1 MSDNMINKLTATQ
14 SFALAQS
21 FIESGTRWLE
31 KTVRAESQAASTVI
45 NGKAVDPWL
54 LTATVALLA
63 IGLTMVSSASID
75 YAAHQIHDPF
85 YFAKRHLVYIT
96 MGLVIMTIAVSI
108 PSRLWQQNAQAL
120 LLVGIALMLLVLV
133 PGIGRRVNGSQR
145 WIAVA
150 GFTFQV
156 SEFMKVAL
164 LFYLSDYFVR
174 YEKELMGSFKSFVKP
189 LMVLGLIV
197 FLLLLEPDFGTAVV
211 MTMASLGVIFVA
223 GIPLLRFL
231 LLMTGALLVGV
242 LAVWFEPYRLKRLT
256 TFTDPWAAD
265 VKFDSGYQLTQ
276 SLIAFGRGEWFGVG
290 LGNSIQKLFYLPEAH
305 TDFVFSIWAE
315 EFGLLGVVLVM
326 ALFAVLL
333 YRMIAISM
341 VAYQQRNKFIA
352 YVALGFSI
360 VIGGQALINM
370 GVASGLLP
378 TKGLTLPFLSYGGSS
393 LMMSCWMIGVLLR
406 AYWELQS
413 LGSRKQGAQV

>member
-1 MSDNMINKLTATQ
+1 
-14 SFALAQS
+14 
-21 FIESGTRWLE
+21 
-31 KTVRAESQAASTVI
+31 
-45 NGKAVDPWL
+45 
-54 LTATVALLA
+54 
-63 IGLTMVSSASID
+63 
-75 YAAHQIHDPF
+75 
-85 YFAKRHLVYIT
+85 
-96 MGLVIMTIAVSI
+96 
-108 PSRLWQQNAQAL
+108 
-120 LLVGIALMLLVLV
+120 MLLVLV

-156 SEFMKVAL
+156 SEFMKIAL

-174 YEKELMGSFKSFVKP
+174 YEKELMGSFQSFIKP
-189 LMVLGLIV
+189 LAILGVIVL
-197 FLLLLEPDFGTAVV
+197 LLLLEPDFGTAVV
-211 MTMASLGVIFVA
+211 MIMASLGVVFVA

-231 LLMTGALLVGV
+231 LMLMGVLVLGA

-276 SLIAFGRGEWFGVG
+276 SLIAFGRGEWLGVG
-290 LGNSIQKLFYLPEAH
+290 LGNSVQKLFYLPEAH

-315 EFGLLGVVLVM
+315 EFGLVGVILVM
-326 ALFAVLL
+326 VLFAVLL

-341 VAYQQRNKFIA
+341 LAYKQRSKFIA
-352 YVALGFSI
+352 YVALGFAM

-393 LMMSCWMIGVLLR
+393 LMMTCWMVGVLLR

-413 LGSRKQGAQV
+413 VGGKS

>member
-1 MSDNMINKLTATQ
+1 MSTLVSAT
-14 SFALAQS
+14 QS

-31 KTVRAESQAASTVI
+31 KTSSPKSSSTPAVI

-54 LTATVALLA
+54 LMATVALLA
-63 IGLTMVSSASID
+63 IGFTMVCSASID

-85 YFAKRHLVYIT
+85 YFAKRHLLYIIA
-96 MGLVIMTIAVSI
+96 GLAIMTATVSI
-108 PSRLWQQNAQAL
+108 PTRFWQMNAQL
-120 LLVGIALMLLVLV
+120 LLLAGILLMCAVLV
-133 PGIGRRVNGSQR
+133 PHIGRRVNGSQR
-145 WIAVA
+145 WIAIA

-156 SEFMKVAL
+156 SEFMKVGL

-174 YEKELMGSFKSFVKP
+174 NEKELMGSFKSFVKP
-189 LMVLGLIV
+189 LMILGFI
-197 FLLLLEPDFGTAVV
+197 LLLLLAEPDFGTAVV
-211 MTMASLGVIFVA
+211 MMMASLGVIFVA

-231 LLMTGALLVGV
+231 FMMTSAIVLAGLVALL
-242 LAVWFEPYRLKRLT
+242 EPYRLKRLT
-256 TFTDPWAAD
+256 TFTDPWAAN

-290 LGNSIQKLFYLPEAH
+290 LGNSVQKLFYLPEAH

-315 EFGLLGVVLVM
+315 EFGLVGVAVVM
-326 ALFAVLL
+326 FLFGVLL

-341 VAYQQRNKFIA
+341 MAYQQRQKFIS
-352 YVALGFSI
+352 YVALGFAV

-406 AYWELQS
+406 AHWELQA
-413 LGSRKQGAQV
+413 LGGNSKNGNGKGKNP